1 MRYQVNLA
9 SKPFQNRSLFW
20 LGILAGFGIVA
31 FLALQITG
39 SSAVLAAE
47 AESLKDK
54 TFQQNKEIE
63 VLKQKQP
70 KIETVNVSQENY
82 EMLRAA
88 HELVGRKALSWTQL
102 LSEMEL
108 IMPHDVRLL
117 NISVL
122 RTAGDKGGERRSA
135 SQQTVVNWLAR
146 KVPLTLELATK
157 DDRKITEELLPALNK
172 QSNKYSAFVIQQQP
186 QPETGEIIFKI
197 EVDYTPPF
205 ASSATAPPAPPQGGG
220 Q

>member
-20 LGILAGFGIVA
+20 LGIFAGFGILA

-39 SSAVLAAE
+39 SSAELAAE
-47 AESLKDK
+47 AETLKDK
-54 TFQQNKEIE
+54 TFQQNKEIDL
-63 VLKQKQP
+63 LKQKQP

-88 HELVGRKALSWTQL
+88 HELVGRKALSWTAL
-102 LSEMEL
+102 LSEMER

-122 RTAGDKGGERRSA
+122 RTAADKTGERRSA
-135 SQQTVVNWLAR
+135 AQQTVVNWLAR

-157 DDRKITEELLPALNK
+157 DDKKITEELLPTLNK
-172 QSNKYSAFVIQQQP
+172 QPDRYSAFVVQQQP

-205 ASSATAPPAPPQGGG
+205 ANTTAPAAPPQGG
-220 Q
+220 QR

>member
-39 SSAVLAAE
+39 SSAELAAE
-47 AESLKDK
+47 AETLKDK
-54 TFQQNKEIE
+54 TFQQTKQIE
-63 VLKQKQP
+63 VLKEKQP

-82 EMLRAA
+82 EMLAAA
-88 HELVGRKALSWTQL
+88 HELVGRKALSWTAL
-102 LSEMEL
+102 LSDLERL
-108 IMPHDVRLL
+108 MPHDVRLL

-122 RTAGDKGGERRSA
+122 RAAADKGERRSA
-135 SQQTVVNWLAR
+135 AQQTSTNWLAR

-157 DDRKITEELLPALNK
+157 DDRKITEELLTTLNK
-172 QSNKYSAFVIQQQP
+172 QSDRYRAFVIQQQP

-205 ASSATAPPAPPQGGG
+205 ANSSAAPPAPPQGG
-220 Q
+220 QR

>member
-31 FLALQITG
+31 FLALQITA
-39 SSAVLAAE
+39 SSAEMAAE
-47 AESLKDK
+47 AETLKDK
-54 TFQQNKEIE
+54 TNQQNTQIGI
-63 VLKQKQP
+63 LKDKQP
-70 KIETVNVSQENY
+70 KFTAVNVSQENY
-82 EMLRAA
+82 EMLAAA
-88 HELVGRKALSWTQL
+88 HELVGRKALSWTAL
-102 LSEMEL
+102 LSEMEK

-122 RTAGDKGGERRSA
+122 RTAADKGERRSA
-135 SQQTVVNWLAR
+135 SEQTVVNWLSR

-157 DDRKITEELLPALNK
+157 DDKKITEELLPALNK
-172 QSNKYSAFVIQQQP
+172 QSDRYSAFVVQQQP
-186 QPETGEIIFKI
+186 QPETSELIFKI

-205 ASSATAPPAPPQGGG
+205 TGTAAAPPAPVQGG
-220 Q
+220 QQ